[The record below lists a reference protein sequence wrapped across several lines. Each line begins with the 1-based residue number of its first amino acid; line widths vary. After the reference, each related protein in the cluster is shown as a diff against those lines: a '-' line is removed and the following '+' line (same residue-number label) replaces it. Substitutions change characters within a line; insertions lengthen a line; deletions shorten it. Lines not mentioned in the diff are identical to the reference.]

1 MHQHL
6 FVPRL
11 QLRATSIGISS
22 SVDLFL
28 VVLNER
34 TTVTAF
40 KYKLSS
46 RTGPITIEDYHQRAR
61 KKLPDMIWAFID
73 YGAED
78 LVTLQANRSAFA
90 RYSLRMRA
98 LAGNEDVDLSTQV
111 AGQSLSL
118 PVLMCPAGLAGLA
131 HWTGERGAAQAAE
144 RAGTLAVLSTASSY
158 SYEEV
163 AAGTEKDHFFQL
175 YPYHDPSSS
184 THSLQNNLVLSLI
197 QRAHRAGFKAMFV
210 TVDTPVSGNR
220 ESERKRGMGK
230 PPVITPKRA
239 LSGALKPRWA
249 YGFVR
254 HRRVS
259 FRNLVD
265 SVGARAAIQ
274 SLETQE
280 RMLRRGLSWDDF
292 AWMRKQWEG
301 PLYIKGVLDAD
312 DAARA
317 VDMGANGVV
326 VSNHG
331 GRQLD
336 GAVATLDALPA
347 IAKRVGGQAE
357 VLLDGG
363 VRRGTDVIK
372 ALCLGATAVCVGR
385 PYFYGLAV
393 GGPAGAEHVIN
404 IFREEMSRAMT
415 LMGVKSLKDL
425 GPDWLLPAN
434 TVVPS

>member
-1 MHQHL
+1 M
-6 FVPRL
+6 
-11 QLRATSIGISS
+11 
-22 SVDLFL
+22 
-28 VVLNER
+28 
-34 TTVTAF
+34 TTF
-40 KYKLSS
+40 KYQLSS
-46 RTGPITIEDYHQRAR
+46 RTGPITIEDYRKRAR
-61 KKLPDMIWAFID
+61 RSVPDMVWAFID

-78 LVTLQANRSAFA
+78 LVTLRANRAAFN
-90 RYSLRMRA
+90 RYALRTRV
-98 LAGNEDVDLSTQV
+98 LAGNEDVDLGTQV
-111 AGQSLSL
+111 AGESLSL

-144 RAGTLAVLSTASSY
+144 RAGTLLVLSTASSY

-175 YPYHDPSSS
+175 YPYHDPVEP
-184 THSLQNNLVLSLI
+184 TGSLQNGLTQSLI
-197 QRAHRAGFKAMFV
+197 QRAKQSGYKAMFV
-210 TVDTPVSGNR
+210 TVDTPVPGNR

-230 PPVITPKRA
+230 PPVMTPMRA
-239 LSGALKPRWA
+239 IDGALKPKWA

-259 FRNLVD
+259 LRNLVD
-265 SVGARAAIQ
+265 AVGTKAAMDGINK
-274 SLETQE
+274 QE
-280 RMLRRGLSWDDF
+280 KLMRPEMSWDDF
-292 AWMRKQWEG
+292 AWIRDQWQG
-301 PLYIKGVLDAD
+301 PVYIKGILDAD
-312 DAARA
+312 DAERA

-336 GAVATLDALPA
+336 GALATLDALPA
-347 IAKRVGGQAE
+347 IAKRVGGRAE

-393 GGPAGAEHVIN
+393 NGPAGAEHVIN
-404 IFREEMSRAMT
+404 IFRQEMTRAMT
-415 LMGVKSLKDL
+415 LMGVKTVKDL
-425 GPDWLLPAN
+425 GPEWLLPAG
-434 TVVPS
+434 TPITG